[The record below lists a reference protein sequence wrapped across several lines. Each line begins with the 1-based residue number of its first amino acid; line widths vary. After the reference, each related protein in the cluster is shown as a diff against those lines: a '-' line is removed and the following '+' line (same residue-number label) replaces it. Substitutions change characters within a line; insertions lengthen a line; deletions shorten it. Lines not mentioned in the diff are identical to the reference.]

1 MKFKTISRR
10 IVFSF
15 SIVIAIMM
23 LYIVYNYYAIT
34 QSNNATE
41 QIVQKELQ
49 LLITD
54 YEQAQ
59 TIDLRIVAARGYVLS
74 GDKKYKEIFQDN
86 VTRAASNEEKRL
98 ALTTSDD
105 DFGKFADM
113 AKEWNRYIEQQ
124 VFAVYDQGKTK
135 LAIQNLTKMD
145 ATATTIREGYEGLA
159 QQRKQAINE
168 VGTDIIAAGETK
180 QLIAIV
186 VGIFIVLVAVMIEL
200 LSARGISRPIITLT
214 KRMNQITNGDLS
226 EPPLIVQSKD
236 EVGQLM
242 EATNTMSDIMN
253 RLLKHIQTVSNDVA
267 AHSEE
272 LLQSTTEVKA
282 GTEQIVHTV
291 TEIASGTE
299 LQTSHTSDV
308 AATMND
314 FAAKVT
320 AVHESSKD
328 AQQHSQEVKALT
340 QEGRN
345 LMTSST
351 KQMEN
356 IQHIVKE
363 AVDQVEGLSKQ
374 TQEISQLV
382 AVIQTIAAQTN
393 LLALNAAIE
402 AARAGE
408 QGKGFAVVADEVR
421 KLAEQV
427 AFSVDDITAIVR
439 KIQDDSST
447 VTSSLE
453 QGYGEV
459 EKGTIQIATTNTTF
473 YRIADAIDSMAI
485 NIDGMSSELEEFV
498 HNTDTINKSVDEI
511 AAVSEQSAAGIQE
524 TSATIEQT
532 ASSMEEIKHSAEHLA
547 EMAEQLNTLI
557 RGFKL

>member
-15 SIVIAIMM
+15 SIVIAIMIG
-23 LYIVYNYYAIT
+23 YIAYNYYAIT

-41 QIVQKELQ
+41 QIVQQELQ
-49 LLITD
+49 LLIAD
-54 YEQAQ
+54 FEQAQ
-59 TIDLRIVAARGYVLS
+59 TIDLRIAAVRGYVLS
-74 GDKKYKEIFQDN
+74 GNEKYKEIFQDN
-86 VTRAASNEEKRL
+86 VAKAADNEEKRS
-98 ALTTSDD
+98 ALTTSGE
-105 DFGKFADM
+105 FGKYAQM

-124 VFAVYDQGKTK
+124 VFAVYDKGQTE

-145 ATATTIREGYEGLA
+145 DTATAIREGYEGLA
-159 QQRKQAINE
+159 AQRKQAINE
-168 VGTDIIAAGETK
+168 VGTDMIAAGENK

-186 VGIFIVLVAVMIEL
+186 VGIFIVLLAVMIEL

-214 KRMNQITNGDLS
+214 ERMQRMTKGDLS
-226 EPPLIVQSKD
+226 EPPLPIQSKD

-242 EATNTMSDIMN
+242 EATNTMADILN
-253 RLLKHIQTVSNDVA
+253 QLLKHIQTVSDEVA

-282 GTEQIVHTV
+282 GTEQVATTV

-299 LQTSHTSDV
+299 RQANHAADV
-308 AATMND
+308 ASSIND
-314 FAAKVT
+314 FAVKVT
-320 AVHESSKD
+320 TVHDGSKD
-328 AQQHSQEVKALT
+328 VQQYSQEVKALT
-340 QEGRN
+340 EEGRDA
-345 LMTSST
+345 MTSST
-351 KQMEN
+351 KQMEA
-356 IQHIVKE
+356 IQQMVKN
-363 AVDQVEGLSKQ
+363 AVDQVTGFSKQ
-374 TQEISQLV
+374 TQEISKLV
-382 AVIQTIAAQTN
+382 AVIQNIAAQTN

-421 KLAEQV
+421 ALAEQV

-439 KIQDDSST
+439 AIQDDSST

-459 EKGTIQIATTNTTF
+459 EKGTAQIATTNTTF
-473 YRIADAIDSMAI
+473 YRIADAIDAI
-485 NIDGMSSELEEFV
+485 AASINGMSSDLHGVV
-498 HNTDTINKSVDEI
+498 HNTVTIHQSVDDI

-524 TSATIEQT
+524 TSATIEQA
-532 ASSMEEIKHSAEHLA
+532 ASSMEEMKHSAEHLA
-547 EMAEQLNTLI
+547 EMAEQLNGLI
-557 RGFKL
+557 RRFKL